1 MLVVALVSPLV
12 AQPQA
17 EMESGSAQEPLFVL
31 VTDSNGAWS
40 PDQQAR
46 FKPPTTL
53 GDASTV
59 STDWKSLINTRPF
72 RFLSFQKRVALLRYP
87 RRLLA
92 SSWANQYFNARHIL
106 VVNPA
111 EDGRVTG
118 RLFDLRDHRVQTLVV
133 AHEDRSGADEARGEA
148 LADAADRA
156 EVARSSVVAHPESGL
171 FHHPEAEHLSPRVEY
186 TTLETAQRAEIY
198 GFQPCRV
205 CYPGT
210 DRESL
215 YDNIDHRLGVLVAQT
230 VESRYRL
237 APVGPETERVERIG
251 NRILKENRFLDQG
264 YQFFVLETETVNA
277 FAAPTG
283 PIYVTTGM
291 LDILESDDELAAILG
306 HELSHSERKHARR
319 QYERSRETGVFGL
332 LVTVATGVPWAQL
345 GSSILSTVM
354 ARGYSR
360 AYELEADRDGMMMA
374 YAAGYAP
381 EDFLLVQEKL
391 KALAG
396 QKRGGGA
403 NWLRTHP
410 RGEKRLKQ
418 LREVL
423 DDTQELRA
431 RLDELEKKDIGTA
444 RMLKSRVLDFQESEE
459 SLEDYLALYQELLAR
474 VDNGSSTEELSL
486 ERQSP

>member
-1 MLVVALVSPLV
+1 MSQRLVALGLV
-12 AQPQA
+12 LALVTPVFSQPSI
-17 EMESGSAQEPLFVL
+17 ETKSGSVQEPLFVL
-31 VTDSNGAWS
+31 VTDSEGAWS
-40 PDQQAR
+40 PEQQAR
-46 FKPPTTL
+46 FEPPPAL
-53 GDASTV
+53 GHASTV
-59 STDWKSLINTRPF
+59 STDWKELVDTRPF
-72 RFLSFQKRVALLRYP
+72 KFLSYQKRVALLRYP

-92 SSWANQYFNARHIL
+92 SSWAEQYFDARHVL

-133 AHEDRSGADEARGEA
+133 VHETRSGADEARGEA

-171 FHHPEAEHLSPRVEY
+171 FHHPGAEHLSPRVEY
-186 TTLETAQRAEIY
+186 TTVETAQRAEIY
-198 GFQPCRV
+198 GFQACRV

-215 YDNIDHRLGVLVAQT
+215 YDSIDHRLGVLVAQT

-237 APVGPETERVERIG
+237 APVGPETERVQNIG

-360 AYELEADRDGMMMA
+360 ASELEADRDGMMMA

-391 KALAG
+391 KALSE

-410 RGEKRLKQ
+410 RGDKRLKQ

-423 DDTQELRA
+423 DDTRELRA
-431 RLDELEKKDIGTA
+431 QLDELEKKDIGTA
-444 RMLKSRVLDFQESEE
+444 RMLKSQVLDLQEGEE
-459 SLEDYLALYQELLAR
+459 NLQDYLTLYQELLSH
-474 VDNGSSTEELSL
+474 VES
-486 ERQSP
+486 